1 MLVALGACQHL
12 RPGLTLT
19 SAVTDY
25 THWVNVNQ
33 NGSVFMRYPLGRV
46 GLWSDTWGETPDNI
60 TRGLRVYPTVDR
72 VVYKGGRD
80 WRSSITA
87 SPSESNLTYSPSSP
101 ARGSTAALTVTP
113 DVAVFR
119 YHFQN
124 ASSYGSVEFTAEEL
138 SRFMGGGGVVWSKS
152 IFRHVNN
159 RTAEVVLSDGTTGHT
174 HYFYVKFSVP
184 EIGKGTFTPTSV
196 HRNATM
202 ITGDEIGGY
211 VTFAPGTS
219 VTVAVALS
227 MTSMRRAEH
236 NFRTE
241 FPTFDFSAAVAKLKH
256 AWNAKLG
263 HIVVRRAP
271 TVTIKQVYTGLYSV
285 YANIID
291 VTDNP
296 TGYVP
301 VLGSRR
307 LLTIGSSPFWEYE
320 GGGYLRSS
328 FDQGRNVYAM
338 LTMVDP
344 GVMAD
349 ILNTYLAQYNH
360 DGYLYGNWDPFT
372 VHAWED
378 QQWGFFSY
386 YFLRAKLQGVSGV
399 NYKAAET
406 AILNTEGKTATAL
419 YASRCGF
426 YQYGYVPAD
435 TCSSNYMSRGMELS
449 TQLAGLAHLAYLN
462 GDTRTYRTY
471 IRYTTAYLSTWNAA
485 SKVFQGKTTHHAWA
499 PLNGGFFEG
508 DTRSYAFDEPHD
520 GIGLANLYGDRTMT
534 SDIASTYGVRGYDYN
549 DYQLSQPYL
558 AVESNSPSTA
568 QDILRDYFLPEFDCL
583 YIAENP
589 PCGGSSYYT
598 DNASA
603 LVLANLG
610 LYPLQSP
617 GAAWVINSPA
627 VTTAVVYGATKLI
640 IQALNNSAGAVYVA
654 SLRLNGAAF
663 PSYLIS
669 GEALVKRGNTL
680 VFGMSSRRARI
691 GQMYVTAA
699 DGEVLSARTDSKSYL
714 QFRNRP
720 LGGTS
725 RVEVYSARRPL
736 AVSVNEAR
744 LPTSDWSYDAGQ
756 RIMSIGGL
764 SSGTV
769 RIRFAA

>member
-1 MLVALGACQHL
+1 M
-12 RPGLTLT
+12 TLT
-19 SAVTDY
+19 STGTDY

-33 NGSVFMRYPLGRV
+33 NGSVFMHYPLGRV
-46 GLWSDTWGETPDNI
+46 GLWSDTWGETPDHI

-72 VVYKGGRD
+72 VVYRAGRD
-80 WRSSITA
+80 WRSSIIA
-87 SPSESNLTYSPSSP
+87 SPSQSNLTYSRTSP
-101 ARGSTAALTVTP
+101 AKGSTAALTVTP

-119 YHFQN
+119 YHFN
-124 ASSYGSVEFTAEEL
+124 NVTSYESVEFTVEEL
-138 SRFMGGGGVVWSKS
+138 SAFMGGGGVVWSTSSVK
-152 IFRHVNN
+152 HVDN
-159 RTAEVVLSDGTTGHT
+159 RTAEVVLSDGSAEHT

-184 EIGKGTFTPTSV
+184 AIGKGTFTTTTV
-196 HRNATM
+196 HRNASM
-202 ITGDEIGGY
+202 ITGDHIGGY
-211 VTFAPGTS
+211 VTFAPGTD

-227 MTSMRRAEH
+227 MTSMSRAER

-241 FPTFDFSAAVAKLKH
+241 FRTFDFAGAAARLKN
-256 AWNAKLG
+256 AWNARLG
-263 HIVVRRAP
+263 HIAVRSAP
-271 TVTIKQVYTGLYSV
+271 TVAIKQIYTGLYSV
-285 YANIID
+285 YANIVD

-296 TGYVP
+296 SGYVP
-301 VLGSRR
+301 VSGSRR

-328 FDQGRNVYAM
+328 FDQGRNVYAL
-338 LTMVDP
+338 LTLVDP
-344 GVMAD
+344 AVMAD

-360 DGYLYGNWDPFT
+360 DGYLYGNWDPFS
-372 VHAWED
+372 VHAWAD

-386 YFLRAKLQGVSGV
+386 YFLRAKVQGVSGV
-399 NYKAAET
+399 DYKAAET

-426 YQYGYVPAD
+426 YQYGYIPAD
-435 TCSSNYMSRGMELS
+435 ICSSNYMSRGMELS

-471 IRYTTAYLSTWNAA
+471 IRYSTAYLSTWNAA
-485 SKVFQGKTTHHAWA
+485 SKVFRGKNTHGAWA

-520 GIGLANLYGDRTMT
+520 GIGLANIYGDRAMT
-534 SDIASTYGVRGYDYN
+534 SDITSTYAVRGYDYN

-568 QDILRDYFLPEFDCL
+568 QHILRNYFLPEFDCL

-617 GAAWVINSPA
+617 GASWVINSPA
-627 VTTAVVYGATKLI
+627 VTTAVIHGATKLT
-640 IQALNNSAGAVYVA
+640 IQTRNNSAGAPYVF
-654 SLRLNGAAF
+654 SLQLNGSAF
-663 PSYLIS
+663 PSHFIS

-680 VFGMSSRRARI
+680 TFGMASRPARI
-691 GQMYVTAA
+691 GEMYVTAA
-699 DGEVLSARTDSKSYL
+699 DGEVLSARTDSRSYL
-714 QFRNRP
+714 QFRNSP
-720 LGGTS
+720 LGGVS
-725 RVEVYSARRPL
+725 RVKVYSARRPL
-736 AVSVNEAR
+736 AVSVNGAP
-744 LPTSDWSYDAGQ
+744 LPASDWSYNSGE

-769 RIRFAA
+769 RIRFAP